1 MKTLIP
7 LANSCLDED
16 VVRAQFEFSQD
27 GGRVYGV
34 VSGKCVWYNMEES
47 NLYTEKQLFPVPKGD
62 IEDTKGIIYKETDSY
77 YPYDE
82 FKFSKVTTDRL
93 TDWIGMYEYCSFVKV
108 DKLPS
113 SLLLLDNACYTLRD
127 TLESSDI
134 PVWSHA
140 LPSVTGCS
148 GLIDLAK
155 TLGKLLGQLNKGSI
169 KGYGIH
175 IQKNNYPIVHVKFTG
190 GYAAIPAA
198 MTQTCKINGY
208 EIISDEQG
216 ILTEKGKEIMRERLG
231 NLKSFNAE
239 VSEPTAE
246 EVVQDINL
254 AAVLKEA
261 EVKAETVS
269 KVVPLEV
276 NENKVHPLEIK
287 PVMPVDIPKPIT
299 PVELPGATTS
309 EQKVQEMDTIATT
322 VEEVK
327 EEPTPVTI
335 DSLRYQFTEVKTMVA
350 AFDKSLREYAKVGAC
365 NKKTQAELDKLKN
378 ENLKLKEEIK
388 KLIKDSE
395 QLTKLKKLMAAL
407 ND

>member
-1 MKTLIP
+1 MMKSLVQ
-7 LANSCLDED
+7 LANACLNDD
-16 VVRAQFEFSQD
+16 VIRAQFEFAQD

-34 VSGKCVWYNMEES
+34 AAGKGVWYTLEEC
-47 NLYTEKQLFPVPKGD
+47 NLYTEKQLFPVPNCEL
-62 IEDTKGIIYKETDSY
+62 EDADGIVYKEADSY
-77 YPYDE
+77 YPFDE
-82 FKFSKVTTDRL
+82 FKCSKLTADRL
-93 TDWIGMYEYCSFVKV
+93 ADWIGMYEYRNFVKV
-108 DKLPS
+108 DKLPAY
-113 SLLLLDNACYTLRD
+113 LLLLDGKCYTLKD
-127 TLESSDI
+127 TIEPSDI
-134 PVWSHA
+134 PLWNNA
-140 LPSVTGCS
+140 LPPVPECS
-148 GLIDLAK
+148 GVIDMVK
-155 TLGKLLGQLNKGSI
+155 TLGKLLGQLNKKSI

-175 IQKNNYPIVHVKFTG
+175 IQKNKTPIVHVNFTK

-198 MTQTCKINGY
+198 MLPSCKINGY
-208 EIISDEQG
+208 EIIADENG

-231 NLKSFNAE
+231 SLKSFNTE
-239 VSEPTAE
+239 VSEPTVD

-261 EVKAETVS
+261 EVKVEPVS

-276 NENKVHPLEIK
+276 NENKVVPLEVK
-287 PVMPVDIPKPIT
+287 PVLPVDIPKPPT
-299 PVELPGATTS
+299 PIELPEVAPL
-309 EQKVQEMDTIATT
+309 EQKVQEKDTITT
-322 VEEVK
+322 TA

-350 AFDKSLREYAKVGAC
+350 AFDKALREYAKVGAC

-395 QLTKLKKLMAAL
+395 QLTKLKKLMSAL